1 MRYPV
6 RSILLAYLSL
16 LIGQT
21 PSSNALSPEPP
32 QKPYFQ
38 QRVAYTIRV
47 QLDPEKA
54 TLHGHLRLTYQ
65 NNSPDTLPGL
75 YMHLWPN
82 AYRDRNTPYA
92 IQERRN
98 GGKKFHFAETEARG
112 YIDSLQFSIDGNPIQ
127 PLPAFKGPK
136 PAPGYSLHLLRKAP
150 DVVWLPFPKP
160 LPPGQKITLETPFR
174 VKVPKTF
181 SRLGYEGPQFQIT
194 QWYPKPAVYDHKG
207 WHPLP
212 YLDLG
217 EFYSE
222 WGRYEVEI
230 TVPSTYVVGA
240 TGRLETPSE
249 IRWLEARA
257 RETRHWLFED
267 GPRPEWDTNPK
278 APLKTLRFM
287 QDSVHDFAWFAD
299 PRYSVLS
306 DTITLADGHRVAC
319 VALFRPACAESWK
332 HAPRYIAEAITNL
345 SQWVGRY
352 PYTHATAVEGA
363 LSAGGGMEYPM
374 ITVIAGCT
382 IDTSTL
388 RTVIHHEVGH
398 NWFQGLLASNERLH
412 PWQDEGINT
421 YYEQRLRYQ
430 SSHQDPTDTS
440 ANINR
445 IRVARV
451 HIGVRGL
458 EFPLPVRKSP
468 RPLTPINPLIW
479 ALYHWNLDQPLSLS
493 SEFYSQM
500 NYGLGVYQRTGT
512 FLWALEASAG
522 QNRYDQA
529 MQRYFQKWAFRH
541 PYPEDWV
548 STLQSEG
555 IAAESFLKTLYS
567 DREPDFRLKVR
578 PLGNNRYAVRI
589 EEPNGLWQGLVL
601 ETRLLDRQGRL
612 LSTSY
617 LLVGQSDTLTLPPET
632 HLIAANPEQDPLL
645 ERRIGN
651 NFYFMKGPFKTYQR
665 PRLHFGPATIPILT
679 RTDMGLTP
687 LFGYNF
693 RDGLMAGLLINH
705 GLFPKR
711 LLEFHLLPMYS
722 FLRGTLRGSAGITLR
737 AFPTYPWYLIE
748 LRGRVMAFSGLLR
761 TKLSV
766 EAHRRAPQDRFGW
779 HQTWRLRTYQ
789 LAFEG
794 DNGTY
799 RWENQARPVYTAL
812 DWEVR
817 REEAILTLY
826 GGISGGVDG
835 RGHFR
840 LEFEG
845 RLHWQA
851 FRKWALWA
859 RTYAGYLS
867 GPAAP
872 YLYLRP
878 SGYDPFGEEILLD
891 RFRLSAPR
899 LLSRQIPENQG
910 GLRMPLDTLLTRQL
924 LTASIELPVPK
935 FSLVRLRGD
944 AGYLPESQQDLLG
957 ISLGLGVIRWRDRLL
972 MGIYVPLWGDAFGPT
987 RKARDVQE
995 MLSRATWHI
1004 RIPLD
1009 LRGAPISIF

>member
-1 MRYPV
+1 M
-6 RSILLAYLSL
+6 
-16 LIGQT
+16 
-21 PSSNALSPEPP
+21 
-32 QKPYFQ
+32 
-38 QRVAYTIRV
+38 
-47 QLDPEKA
+47 
-54 TLHGHLRLTYQ
+54 
-65 NNSPDTLPGL
+65 
-75 YMHLWPN
+75 
-82 AYRDRNTPYA
+82 
-92 IQERRN
+92 
-98 GGKKFHFAETEARG
+98 
-112 YIDSLQFSIDGNPIQ
+112 
-127 PLPAFKGPK
+127 
-136 PAPGYSLHLLRKAP
+136 
-150 DVVWLPFPKP
+150 
-160 LPPGQKITLETPFR
+160 
-174 VKVPKTF
+174 
-181 SRLGYEGPQFQIT
+181 
-194 QWYPKPAVYDHKG
+194 YDHKG

-212 YLDLG
+212 YLDQG

-240 TGRLETPSE
+240 TGQLETPSE
-249 IRWLEARA
+249 IKWLEARA
-257 RETRHWLFED
+257 SETRRWLFEN
-267 GPRPEWDTNPK
+267 GPRPEWDTSSR
-278 APLKTLRFM
+278 APLKTLRFV
-287 QDSVHDFAWFAD
+287 QDSVHDFAWFAGPD
-299 PRYSVLS
+299 YAVLA
-306 DTITLADGHRVAC
+306 DTITLDDGHQVAC
-319 VALFRPACAESWK
+319 VALFRPACAASWK
-332 HAPRYIAEAITNL
+332 YAPRYIAEAVSNL
-345 SQWVGRY
+345 SRWVGRY
-352 PYTHATAVEGA
+352 PYSHATAVEGA

-374 ITVIAGCT
+374 ITVISGCQ
-382 IDTSTL
+382 IDTSSL

-421 YYEQRLRYQ
+421 YYEQRLGGQ
-430 SSHQDPTDTS
+430 SPHQPLIDTS
-440 ANINR
+440 AGPAR
-445 IRVARV
+445 IKVNLG
-451 HIGVRGL
+451 GVNVSIPGK
-458 EFPLPVRKSP
+458 KSGY
-468 RPLTPINPLIW
+468 LMATNFLLM
-479 ALYHWNLDQPLSLS
+479 ALFHWNLDQPLSLS
-493 SEFYSQM
+493 SEFYSPI
-500 NYGLGVYQRTGT
+500 NYGLGVYQRTGAL
-512 FLWALEASAG
+512 LWALEASAG

-529 MQRYFQKWAFRH
+529 MQRYFQRWAFRH

-548 STLQSEG
+548 NTLQGEG
-555 IAAESFLKTLYS
+555 IPAESFLRTLYS

-578 PLGNNRYAVRI
+578 PLRDNRYVLRI
-589 EEPNGLWQGLVL
+589 EEPNGLWQGLGV
-601 ETRLLDRQGRL
+601 ETRLLTRQGRL
-612 LSTSY
+612 LHTSY
-617 LLVGQSDTLTLPPET
+617 LPVGQSDTLTLPPET
-632 HLIAANPEQDPLL
+632 HLIVINPRQNLF
-645 ERRIGN
+645 ERYVGN
-651 NFYFMKGPFKTYQR
+651 NFYFTKGPFKTYQR
-665 PRLHFGPATIPILT
+665 LRLHVGPATLPTLT
-679 RTDMGLTP
+679 RTDIGLTP
-687 LFGYNF
+687 LLGYNF

-789 LAFEG
+789 LAFEN

-799 RWENQARPVYTAL
+799 QWENQARPVYTAL
-812 DWEVR
+812 DWEAR

-845 RLHWQA
+845 RLHWQV
-851 FRKWALWA
+851 FQNWALWA

-867 GPAAP
+867 GPTAP

-899 LLSRQIPENQG
+899 LLSRQLPENQG

-944 AGYLPESQQDLLG
+944 AGYLPESQRDLLG
-957 ISLGLGVIRWRDRLL
+957 ISLGLGVIRWRDRLF
-972 MGIYVPLWGDAFGPT
+972 MGIYIPLWGDAFGPT
-987 RKARDVQE
+987 RKAQDVQD
-995 MLSRATWHI
+995 MLGHAIWHL

-1009 LRGAPISIF
+1009 LRGTPISIF